1 MPPSSPPSQSSPKID
16 YTPELDR
23 VLGDTGE
30 ECEMFSK
37 LHLMAYKKFRKR
49 EVMFNLPII
58 TITALIGFVSG
69 LKLDFEYIHL
79 ILGGMSLYASLMK
92 SYFSYLKISQKS
104 ENHRIAYIQYDQIHT
119 EIRLELSLHPSIR
132 KEASMLVDIMRIKL
146 KNLREVS
153 EIIDNSIINAYVNEL
168 KRGDMR
174 EMVELDK
181 INRIKEVIKKQEHEK
196 REKHENHE
204 NHELH
209 EKEQPAE
216 PEPNTNTNTN
226 TNTNPPIRMRMG
238 SPPLPLQSPQFRRSQ
253 QVTLKL
259 SNPIQT
265 YGEIHED
272 RNYIESQSQSQSH
285 TPPPPPPQP
294 PPKPRNVYCDYPEY
308 SNTSSNA
315 NADSEASDDLETGVI
330 RGTCV

>member
-1 MPPSSPPSQSSPKID
+1 MQSSSAKIE

-23 VLGDTGE
+23 VLCDTGE

-119 EIRLELSLHPSIR
+119 GIRLELSLHPSIR
-132 KEASMLVDIMRIKL
+132 KDASMLVDIMRIKL

-153 EIIDNSIINAYVNEL
+153 EIIDNSIINTYVNEL
-168 KRGDMR
+168 KRGDMH
-174 EMVELDK
+174 ELIEFSK
-181 INRIKEVIKKQEHEK
+181 INRIKERIKEVT
-196 REKHENHE
+196 
-204 NHELH
+204 
-209 EKEQPAE
+209 KEQE
-216 PEPNTNTNTN
+216 EPNRFMRAVSPAPFANANANTYQVQVQ
-226 TNTNPPIRMRMG
+226 P
-238 SPPLPLQSPQFRRSQ
+238 SPSQPLAFRRTQ
-253 QVTLKL
+253 QVALKL
-259 SNPIQT
+259 ANPIQT
-265 YGEIHED
+265 YSEIHNNTN
-272 RNYIESQSQSQSH
+272 NYVN
-285 TPPPPPPQP
+285 
-294 PPKPRNVYCDYPEY
+294 NV
-308 SNTSSNA
+308 SSSN
-315 NADSEASDDLETGVI
+315 SDTESSFVLEEGGGVV

>member
-1 MPPSSPPSQSSPKID
+1 MQSSSAKIE

-23 VLGDTGE
+23 VLCDTGE

-119 EIRLELSLHPSIR
+119 GIRLELSLHPSIR
-132 KEASMLVDIMRIKL
+132 KDASMLVDIMRIKL

-168 KRGDMR
+168 KRGDMH
-174 EMVELDK
+174 EMIEFSK
-181 INRIKEVIKKQEHEK
+181 INLIKERMKEMT
-196 REKHENHE
+196 
-204 NHELH
+204 
-209 EKEQPAE
+209 KEQEQPMRVVSPVPFANANA
-216 PEPNTNTNTN
+216 NTYQVQVQ
-226 TNTNPPIRMRMG
+226 P
-238 SPPLPLQSPQFRRSQ
+238 SPSQPLAFRRSQ
-253 QVTLKL
+253 QVALKL
-259 SNPIQT
+259 ANPIQT
-265 YGEIHED
+265 YSELHADNNNNNHYVNVSNSNSEVESSFVVEED
-272 RNYIESQSQSQSH
+272 G
-285 TPPPPPPQP
+285 
-294 PPKPRNVYCDYPEY
+294 
-308 SNTSSNA
+308 A
-315 NADSEASDDLETGVI
+315 GVV

>member
-1 MPPSSPPSQSSPKID
+1 MQSSSAKIE

-23 VLGDTGE
+23 VLCDTGE

-119 EIRLELSLHPSIR
+119 GIRLELSLHPSIR
-132 KEASMLVDIMRIKL
+132 KDASMLVDIMRIKL

-153 EIIDNSIINAYVNEL
+153 EIIDNSIINTYVNEL
-168 KRGDMR
+168 NRGDMH
-174 EMVELDK
+174 ELIEFSK
-181 INRIKEVIKKQEHEK
+181 INRIKERIKEVT
-196 REKHENHE
+196 
-204 NHELH
+204 
-209 EKEQPAE
+209 KEQE
-216 PEPNTNTNTN
+216 EPNRFMRAVSPVPLANANANTYQVQVQ
-226 TNTNPPIRMRMG
+226 P
-238 SPPLPLQSPQFRRSQ
+238 SPSQPLAFRRSQ
-253 QVTLKL
+253 QVALKL
-259 SNPIQT
+259 ANPIQT
-265 YGEIHED
+265 YSEIHNNTN
-272 RNYIESQSQSQSH
+272 NYVN
-285 TPPPPPPQP
+285 
-294 PPKPRNVYCDYPEY
+294 NV
-308 SNTSSNA
+308 SSSN
-315 NADSEASDDLETGVI
+315 SDTESSFVLEEGGGVV

>member
-1 MPPSSPPSQSSPKID
+1 MQPSSSKIE

-23 VLGDTGE
+23 VLCETGE

-119 EIRLELSLHPSIR
+119 GIRLELSLHPSIR
-132 KEASMLVDIMRIKL
+132 KDASMLVDIMRIKL

-153 EIIDNSIINAYVNEL
+153 EIIDNSIINTYVNEL
-168 KRGDMR
+168 KRGDMH
-174 EMVELDK
+174 EMIEINK
-181 INRIKEVIKKQEHEK
+181 INRIKE
-196 REKHENHE
+196 RM
-204 NHELH
+204 
-209 EKEQPAE
+209 KEVTKE
-216 PEPNTNTNTN
+216 PEEPMRVVSPVVSSANAYVNTYQQQ
-226 TNTNPPIRMRMG
+226 PSS
-238 SPPLPLQSPQFRRSQ
+238 SPSPSQPLAFRRSQ
-253 QVTLKL
+253 QIALKL
-259 SNPIQT
+259 ANPIQT
-265 YGEIHED
+265 YSEIH
-272 RNYIESQSQSQSH
+272 NK
-285 TPPPPPPQP
+285 T
-294 PPKPRNVYCDYPEY
+294 
-308 SNTSSNA
+308 SNTTNNNYVNISNS
-315 NADSEASDDLETGVI
+315 NSEADSSFVIEEEGAGVI

>member
-1 MPPSSPPSQSSPKID
+1 MPVIPPPSSPKIE

-23 VLGDTGE
+23 VLCETGE

-119 EIRLELSLHPSIR
+119 GIRLELSLHPSIR
-132 KEASMLVDIMRIKL
+132 KDASMLVDIMRIKL

-153 EIIDNSIINAYVNEL
+153 EIIDNSIINTYVKEL

-174 EMVELDK
+174 EMIELSK
-181 INRIKEVIKKQEHEK
+181 INRIKEIMK
-196 REKHENHE
+196 
-204 NHELH
+204 
-209 EKEQPAE
+209 EKEQE
-216 PEPNTNTNTN
+216 EPNQF
-226 TNTNPPIRMRMG
+226 MRAV
-238 SPPLPLQSPQFRRSQ
+238 SPVPAANIYQDQPSQPLPFRRSQ
-253 QVTLKL
+253 QVALKL
-259 SNPIQT
+259 ASPIQT
-265 YGEIHED
+265 YSELHNNNNNNNNN
-272 RNYIESQSQSQSH
+272 RV
-285 TPPPPPPQP
+285 
-294 PPKPRNVYCDYPEY
+294 NV
-308 SNTSSNA
+308 SNSISE
-315 NADSEASDDLETGVI
+315 ADSSFYLEEGDSVV

>member
-1 MPPSSPPSQSSPKID
+1 MPEIPPSSSSKIE

-23 VLGDTGE
+23 VLCETGE

-119 EIRLELSLHPSIR
+119 GIRLELSLHPSIR
-132 KEASMLVDIMRIKL
+132 KDASMLVDIMRIKL

-168 KRGDMR
+168 KRGDMH
-174 EMVELDK
+174 EMIELSK
-181 INRIKEVIKKQEHEK
+181 INHIKERMKETT
-196 REKHENHE
+196 
-204 NHELH
+204 
-209 EKEQPAE
+209 KEQEE
-216 PEPNTNTNTN
+216 PTNRFMRVVSPVPSANAYVNTYQHQ
-226 TNTNPPIRMRMG
+226 P
-238 SPPLPLQSPQFRRSQ
+238 SPSPSQPLAFRRSQ
-253 QVTLKL
+253 QVALKL
-259 SNPIQT
+259 ANPIQT
-265 YGEIHED
+265 YSELHANNNNNNHYVNVSNSNSEV
-272 RNYIESQSQSQSH
+272 ESSF
-285 TPPPPPPQP
+285 
-294 PPKPRNVYCDYPEY
+294 VVEEEEG
-308 SNTSSNA
+308 A
-315 NADSEASDDLETGVI
+315 GVI

>member
-1 MPPSSPPSQSSPKID
+1 MPAIPPSSSSKIE

-23 VLGDTGE
+23 VLCETGE

-119 EIRLELSLHPSIR
+119 GIRLELSLHPSIR
-132 KEASMLVDIMRIKL
+132 KDASMLVDIMRIKL

-168 KRGDMR
+168 KRGDMH
-174 EMVELDK
+174 EMIELSK
-181 INRIKEVIKKQEHEK
+181 INHIKERMKDVT
-196 REKHENHE
+196 
-204 NHELH
+204 
-209 EKEQPAE
+209 KEQEE
-216 PEPNTNTNTN
+216 PTNRFMRVVSSAHATNVNTYQHQ
-226 TNTNPPIRMRMG
+226 P
-238 SPPLPLQSPQFRRSQ
+238 SPSPSQPLPFRRSQ
-253 QVTLKL
+253 QVALKL
-259 SNPIQT
+259 ASPIQT
-265 YGEIHED
+265 YSEIHNNTNNTTNN
-272 RNYIESQSQSQSH
+272 NYVN
-285 TPPPPPPQP
+285 
-294 PPKPRNVYCDYPEY
+294 NV
-308 SNTSSNA
+308 SSSN
-315 NADSEASDDLETGVI
+315 SDTESSFVLEEGDGVI